1 MKRAIVVL
9 LGMAGLL
16 YPASALA
23 HSHGA
28 VFTLSNASSGNRVIA
43 YQREADGHLD
53 RRPRHGR
60 GPRIAGRAHFQ
71 PRRPPPLCGER
82 GQ

>member
-28 VFTLSNASSGNRVIA
+28 VFTLSNASGGNRVIA
-43 YQREADGHLD
+43 FHRDTDGHLG
-53 RRPRHGR
+53 PRHTFATGGR
-60 GPRIAGRAHFQ
+60 GT
-71 PRRPPPLCGER
+71 
-82 GQ
+82 

>member
-28 VFTLSNASSGNRVIA
+28 VFTLSNASGGNRVIA
-43 YQREADGHLD
+43 FHRDTDGHL
-53 RRPRHGR
+53 
-60 GPRIAGRAHFQ
+60 GPYVVEYGVLSFPLFLVTELLGATLAAHET
-71 PRRPPPLCGER
+71 P
-82 GQ
+82 

>member
-28 VFTLSNASSGNRVIA
+28 VFTPLAALPGS
-43 YQREADGHLD
+43 
-53 RRPRHGR
+53 
-60 GPRIAGRAHFQ
+60 AGR
-71 PRRPPPLCGER
+71 
-82 GQ
+82 